1 MLVMVGSLA
10 SVGHM
15 RELSLNPRKCKI
27 FNSKYCTKE
36 KYMYFS
42 KKQKVKLPIRMAF
55 YYDANITVI
64 NIQLQYYTVI
74 DNY

>member
-1 MLVMVGSLA
+1 
-10 SVGHM
+10 
-15 RELSLNPRKCKI
+15 
-27 FNSKYCTKE
+27 
-36 KYMYFS
+36 MYFS

-74 DNY
+74 HNLLDPYCIQLHKLNCAKSTGPT